1 MKENK
6 CSHLVPKNIPLLPEK
21 DGFRIIY
28 EKQANL
34 QEKLG
39 RLALAR
45 SRDMHGK
52 CSLIME
58 EIFCMNSE
66 LAEMLDRLPF
76 KHWNKYTKRILK
88 DWESKEVREE
98 TLMEY
103 IDAFH
108 FFLNIGLILG
118 FTSEEVFYYYEAKNK
133 ENHRRQKE
141 GY

>member
-1 MKENK
+1 MKKNK
-6 CSHLVPKNIPLLPEK
+6 CSHLVPKDIPLLPER

-34 QEKLG
+34 QERLG

-45 SRDMHGK
+45 SKDMHGK

-58 EIFCMNSE
+58 EIFCINSE
-66 LAEMLDRLPF
+66 FAEMLDRLPF
-76 KHWNKYTKRILK
+76 KHWKGYSKKSLK
-88 DWESKEVREE
+88 DWESKEIREE

-118 FTSEEVFYYYEAKNK
+118 FAPEEVFYYYMEKNK
-133 ENHRRQKE
+133 ENLRRQKE